1 MAIGSRAYCHIGG
14 EPLTPCYMGLIT
26 QAVKCGC
33 ILYSGFTCHSR
44 LHPHKRSDGGA
55 DRDVGGAGRDRY
67 AIFAWRGESEE
78 AFWWCI
84 DQCCTPTA
92 TWTPNMILDDGGD
105 ATHLML
111 KKHAAAFKH
120 IKGIVEESV
129 TGVHRLYQLSK
140 AGKLCVPAMNVNDSV
155 TKTKFDNLYSCR
167 ESIIDA
173 LKRSTDLMFG
183 GKQSVV
189 CGYGEVGKG
198 CCQALKALGCVVYVT
213 EIDPICALQAAMDG
227 FRVVKLNEVMH
238 ALRTPD
244 LLWERVRSQLK
255 NGCVVCNMGHS
266 NTEVDVHALRTPDL
280 LWERVRSQ
288 LKNGCVVCNM
298 GHSRHLRMGAVDVH
312 ALRTPDL
319 LWERVRSQLK
329 NGCVVCNMGHSNTEV
344 DVHALRTPDLLWERV
359 RSQLRTAAWSGTWER
374 RQQHEVDVQR
384 CAPKNGCVVCNMGHS
399 NTEVDVHALRTP
411 DLLWERVRSQ
421 LKNGCVVCNMGH
433 SNTEVDVHALR
444 TPDLLWE
451 RVRSQVD
458 HIIWPNGKRIVLL
471 AEGRLA
477 NLCCS
482 SLPSFVVS
490 VTAATQALALIELY
504 NAPHH
509 RYKLWMVEDSYGW
522 LGWLGKRIVLLAE
535 GRLANLCCSS
545 LPSFVVSVTAATQAL
560 ALIELYNAPHHR
572 YKRIV
577 LLAEGRL
584 ANLCCS
590 SLPSFVVSVTAA
602 TQALALI
609 ELYNAPHHRYKL
621 WMVEDSYGWLG
632 WLGKRIV
639 LLAEGRLANLCCSS
653 LPSFVVSVTAAT
665 QALAL
670 IELYNAPHHRYKAD
684 VYLLPKKMDEY
695 VASLHLPTFD
705 AHLTELT
712 DEQAKYLGL
721 NKVGPFKPNY
731 YRQLFVAY
739 MLPDNRSTGQE
750 ILHIPIILD
759 NP

>member
-1 MAIGSRAYCHIGG
+1 MSVSGILKKAMPEDA
-14 EPLTPCYMGLIT
+14 
-26 QAVKCGC
+26 QASLKKRHSV
-33 ILYSGFTCHSR
+33 ISG
-44 LHPHKRSDGGA
+44 RSDFWSSSDEDEGVQPHEKAIAAGQPNPPYCVRNIEQNAFGRREIEIAEQEMPGIMALRARAKDDKPLKDAKIVGCTHINAQTAVLIETLAALGA
-55 DRDVGGAGRDRY
+55 AVRWAACNIYSTQNEVAAALAHAGY

-84 DQCCTPTA
+84 DQCCSPSA
-92 TWTPNMILDDGGD
+92 SWQPNMILDDGGD

-111 KKHAAAFKH
+111 KKHATAFKH

-227 FRVVKLNEVMH
+227 FRVVKLNEVIRQVDIVITATGNKGVVTREHM
-238 ALRTPD
+238 
-244 LLWERVRSQLK
+244 ER
-255 NGCVVCNMGHS
+255 M
-266 NTEVDVHALRTPDL
+266 
-280 LWERVRSQ
+280 
-288 LKNGCVVCNM
+288 
-298 GHSRHLRMGAVDVH
+298 
-312 ALRTPDL
+312 
-319 LWERVRSQLK
+319 
-329 NGCVVCNMGHSNTEV
+329 
-344 DVHALRTPDLLWERV
+344 
-359 RSQLRTAAWSGTWER
+359 
-374 RQQHEVDVQR
+374 
-384 CAPKNGCVVCNMGHS
+384 
-399 NTEVDVHALRTP
+399 
-411 DLLWERVRSQ
+411 
-421 LKNGCVVCNMGH
+421 KNGCVVCNMGH

-458 HIIWPNGKRIVLL
+458 HIIWPHGKRIVLL

-482 SLPSFVVS
+482 SLPSFV
-490 VTAATQALALIELY
+490 
-504 NAPHH
+504 
-509 RYKLWMVEDSYGW
+509 
-522 LGWLGKRIVLLAE
+522 
-535 GRLANLCCSS
+535 
-545 LPSFVVSVTAATQAL
+545 
-560 ALIELYNAPHHR
+560 
-572 YKRIV
+572 
-577 LLAEGRL
+577 
-584 ANLCCS
+584 
-590 SLPSFVVSVTAA
+590 
-602 TQALALI
+602 
-609 ELYNAPHHRYKL
+609 
-621 WMVEDSYGWLG
+621 
-632 WLGKRIV
+632 
-639 LLAEGRLANLCCSS
+639 
-653 LPSFVVSVTAAT
+653 
-665 QALAL
+665 
-670 IELYNAPHHRYKAD
+670 AD

-731 YRQLFVAY
+731 YRY
-739 MLPDNRSTGQE
+739 
-750 ILHIPIILD
+750 
-759 NP
+759 